1 MAARGVADISD
12 IADEIINEVKN
23 FYSAAG
29 FATSP
34 NTLPEQYWYQ

>member
-12 IADEIINEVKN
+12 IVDEIINEVKN

-29 FATSP
+29 SATSP
-34 NTLPEQYWYQ
+34 NTLT